1 MNNLSYLIALFLF
14 VAMVWLGFNKQENI
28 QKIDEQ
34 TNQTLIDEKDA
45 RIDVNS
51 DSSTETDEE

>member
-1 MNNLSYLIALFLF
+1 MKNLSYLIALFLF
-14 VAMVWLGFNKQENI
+14 AAMVWLGFNKQENI
-28 QKIDEQ
+28 QKTDEQ

-45 RIDVNS
+45 RIDINN